1 MTLMGEWK
9 YLEGRWEL
17 DDTYEWK
24 YLEGRW
30 ELDDTYGEY
39 LEGRWELDDTYGRVE
54 VLRGKVGT

>member
-1 MTLMGEWK
+1 MTLMGE
-9 YLEGRWEL
+9 G
-17 DDTYEWK
+17 K

-39 LEGRWELDDTYGRVE
+39 LEGRWELDDTYGRGE

>member
-1 MTLMGEWK
+1 MTLMG
-9 YLEGRWEL
+9 
-17 DDTYEWK
+17 K

-39 LEGRWELDDTYGRVE
+39 LEGRWELDDTYGRGE

>member
-1 MTLMGEWK
+1 MTLMG
-9 YLEGRWEL
+9 
-17 DDTYEWK
+17 EWK